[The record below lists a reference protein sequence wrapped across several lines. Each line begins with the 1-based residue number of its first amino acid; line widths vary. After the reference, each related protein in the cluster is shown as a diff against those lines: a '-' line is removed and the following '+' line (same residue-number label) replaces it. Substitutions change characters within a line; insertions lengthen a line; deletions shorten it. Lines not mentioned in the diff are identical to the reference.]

1 MQICKREKCKK
12 GGVLMS
18 LKVEANGGGKFH
30 NIDMDLGTEL

>member
-1 MQICKREKCKK
+1 MQICKKEKSK
-12 GGVLMS
+12 GGLLMS